1 MQSTCVCVLRTKV
14 SHLYERNNTFII
26 LLNHQPAWR
35 RFQEPY
41 DYTAWKGVRSDI
53 FISYINPIYPR
64 TLLEKLLLFAFEVP
78 TSLMQWFYGSTLGCT
93 TIMQPWRL
101 KATTWIGLVRHMALD
116 QLYHSPI
123 SFSYCLCASWNML
136 KLMHNILLG
145 FVVQRSWKICFTYQ
159 ISLEV
164 ERLIFVDTFCRHSR
178 AGGCSLW
185 IWNRGGVS
193 RWWFQ
198 IFFIFTPIWGRFPFW
213 LTFFRWVETTN

>member
-1 MQSTCVCVLRTKV
+1 M
-14 SHLYERNNTFII
+14 
-26 LLNHQPAWR
+26 
-35 RFQEPY
+35 
-41 DYTAWKGVRSDI
+41 
-53 FISYINPIYPR
+53 
-64 TLLEKLLLFAFEVP
+64 EVH
-78 TSLMQWFYGSTLGCT
+78 LGCT

-123 SFSYCLCASWNML
+123 SCLCASWNML
-136 KLMHNILLG
+136 KLMHNRLLD

-164 ERLIFVDTFCRHSR
+164 ERLSFITYQISLEVERLIFVDTFCWHSR

-185 IWNRGGVS
+185 IWNRGCVS

-198 IFFIFTPIWGRFPFW
+198 TWCCSVYIGLCSRH
-213 LTFFRWVETTN
+213 VYAYYEQ